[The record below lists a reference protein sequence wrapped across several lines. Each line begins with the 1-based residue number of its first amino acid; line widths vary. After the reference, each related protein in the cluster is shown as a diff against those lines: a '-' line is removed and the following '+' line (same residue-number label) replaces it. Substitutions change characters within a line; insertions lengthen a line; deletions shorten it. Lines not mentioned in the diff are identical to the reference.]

1 MASPILQVE
10 VVSVARS
17 HSNSLNTSSTAP
29 PKRSAQCVLFS
40 FSSYACSR
48 AGHIFEIDYR
58 KVSISRVRRL
68 MPSGVK
74 PPQQQQQQQQRQQ
87 TGGKSGATAAA
98 AAAAGEYAQH
108 LVDRITPWMSLCVC
122 HIQTPHMCEQNSSI
136 KIVMLLSSDKV
147 AVMLQ

>member
-1 MASPILQVE
+1 MCTV
-10 VVSVARS
+10 
-17 HSNSLNTSSTAP
+17 
-29 PKRSAQCVLFS
+29 FS

-98 AAAAGEYAQH
+98 AAGEYAQPRF
-108 LVDRITPWMSLCVC
+108 DRITPWMSLCVC